1 MKTAQER
8 KKILRQYG
16 FFCSCKFC
24 TGEEDVEE
32 IRRFQEMGR
41 MIGGQKDVEEMVRLC
56 LERENI
62 LEQVG
67 AKLVWRIDNLEM
79 AGGAGQE
86 RMDSGD
92 DICDKVQDKLQY
104 LVSILYGESI
114 K

>member
-1 MKTAQER
+1 M
-8 KKILRQYG
+8 
-16 FFCSCKFC
+16 
-24 TGEEDVEE
+24 EE

-62 LEQVG
+62 LEEVG

-114 K
+114 